1 MLLGER
7 AAGRESGGEAQAA
20 AVTAY
25 MCTYWPHMAQVA
37 RQFAKLPGICKKRGR
52 AAERQHAAAPGG
64 RGQFDPKMAA
74 ALVLASHQANM
85 EAMPALVLVVDDS
98 PSIRAQ
104 IKSVL
109 QQVEGF
115 DEFIEAGDG
124 LQAFKLMVDRHPDLV
139 VCDLIMPV
147 FDGLKFLAL
156 RATRPDLANIPVIML
171 TAEGDANRKVEVFD
185 QGASDYVTKPFNDR
199 ELLAR
204 VRVHY
209 RLKVLQDEL
218 RDANKRLESL
228 ADTDGLTGLFN
239 RRYFDSLLLR
249 EVQRTARYKSPLG
262 LALLDLDHFKNVN
275 DSYGHLMGDQVLRN
289 VGKIVSSGV
298 RVTDSAARYG
308 GEEMAIVFTQTS
320 PLGVSE
326 VTERL
331 RLRLAEF
338 THVLGERSVHCSAS
352 FGISV
357 CDGRGAPPSATELVE
372 RADCALYHA
381 KRTGRNKVVVWT
393 PEFDVTPP

>member
-1 MLLGER
+1 MG
-7 AAGRESGGEAQAA
+7 A
-20 AVTAY
+20 
-25 MCTYWPHMAQVA
+25 MA
-37 RQFAKLPGICKKRGR
+37 
-52 AAERQHAAAPGG
+52 
-64 RGQFDPKMAA
+64 
-74 ALVLASHQANM
+74 
-85 EAMPALVLVVDDS
+85 ALVLVVDDS

-115 DEFIEAGDG
+115 DEFLEAGDG
-124 LQAFKLMVDRHPDLV
+124 LQAFKLMVERHPDLV

-147 FDGLKFLAL
+147 FDGLKFLAM
-156 RATRPDLANIPVIML
+156 RATRADLANIPVIML

-209 RLKVLQDEL
+209 RLKILQDEL
-218 RDANKRLESL
+218 RDANKRLEAL

-239 RRYFDSLLLR
+239 RRYFDGLLLR
-249 EVQRTARYKSPLG
+249 ELQRTTRYKTPLG
-262 LALLDLDHFKNVN
+262 VVLLDLDHFKSVN
-275 DSYGHLMGDQVLRN
+275 DTFGHLMGDEVLRN
-289 VGKIVSSGV
+289 VAQIVNSSV

-308 GEEMAIVFTQTS
+308 GEEMAVVFTQTS
-320 PLGVSE
+320 PAGVSE

-331 RLRLAEF
+331 RARIAEFNHVLAERRVQC
-338 THVLGERSVHCSAS
+338 TAS

-357 CDGRGAPPSATELVE
+357 CDGRGVVPSATELVE
-372 RADCALYHA
+372 RADRALYRA
-381 KRTGRNKVVVWT
+381 KDTGRNRVVIWT
-393 PEFDVTPP
+393 PELDVTAG

>member
-1 MLLGER
+1 MG
-7 AAGRESGGEAQAA
+7 
-20 AVTAY
+20 
-25 MCTYWPHMAQVA
+25 
-37 RQFAKLPGICKKRGR
+37 
-52 AAERQHAAAPGG
+52 
-64 RGQFDPKMAA
+64 
-74 ALVLASHQANM
+74 ALI
-85 EAMPALVLVVDDS
+85 LVVDDS
-98 PSIRAQ
+98 ASIRGQ
-104 IKSVL
+104 IRGVL

-124 LQAFKLMVDRHPDLV
+124 LQAFKLMLDRHPDLV

-156 RATRPDLANIPVIML
+156 RATRPELANIPVIML
-171 TAEGDANRKVEVFD
+171 TADGDANRKVEVFD

-204 VRVHY
+204 VKVHY

-239 RRYFDSLLLR
+239 RRYFDALLVR
-249 EVQRTARYKSPLG
+249 ELQRTERYKTPLG
-262 LALLDLDHFKNVN
+262 LVLLDIDHFKRVN
-275 DSYGHLMGDQVLRN
+275 DGFGHSMGDEVLRN
-289 VGKIVSSGV
+289 VSRVVTSSV

-308 GEEMAIVFTQTS
+308 GEEIAIVFTQTTAQ
-320 PLGVSE
+320 GVSE

-331 RLRLAEF
+331 RQRLADF
-338 THVLGERSVHCSAS
+338 SHVYQDNRLKCTAS

-357 CDGRGAPPSATELVE
+357 CDGRGLTPNAVELVE
-372 RADCALYHA
+372 RADRALYRA
-381 KRTGRNKVVVWT
+381 KRMGRNCVVSWT
-393 PEFDVTPP
+393 PELELEPTLPAERAP